1 MLFHYIADIVTG
13 LCLLALIA
21 AIVVNFQAGRMARGF
36 AERRSP
42 VSTASMTAV
51 GLLVYATIRFRWGGL
66 PLNTD
71 PPMLALRA
79 AGLLVLILGT
89 AFNIWGR
96 LHLKGNWA
104 DQVRIYDD
112 QSLVTDGPYRFV
124 RHPLYASLLWMI
136 YGAAIAYLSPLAA
149 LEGALIFYPMMIY
162 RAQLEE
168 SALVDKFG
176 ATYENYRQKTGRFLP
191 RLADVRGTSVQ

>member
-1 MLFHYIADIVTG
+1 MPFPYIADIVTAV
-13 LCLLALIA
+13 CLLALIA
-21 AIVVNFQAGRMARGF
+21 AIVANFQADKMARSF

-66 PLNTD
+66 PLDTS
-71 PPMLALRA
+71 PMMLTFRA
-79 AGLLVLILGT
+79 SGLLLLILGT

-96 LHLKGNWA
+96 FHLKGNWA
-104 DQVRIYDD
+104 DHVRIYDD
-112 QSLVTDGPYRFV
+112 QTLVTNGPYRFV
-124 RHPLYASLLWMI
+124 RHPLYASLIWMI

-162 RAQLEE
+162 RARLEE
-168 SALVDKFG
+168 TALAQKFG
-176 ATYENYRQKTGRFLP
+176 KTYASYRQKTGRFLP
-191 RLADVRGTSVQ
+191 RLPGSPPV